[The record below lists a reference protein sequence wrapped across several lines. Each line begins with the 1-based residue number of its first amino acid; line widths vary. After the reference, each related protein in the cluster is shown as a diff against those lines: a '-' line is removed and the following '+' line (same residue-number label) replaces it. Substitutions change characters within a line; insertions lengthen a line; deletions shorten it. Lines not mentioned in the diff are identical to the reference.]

1 MKDVKLGGKIYKE
14 IERVTLFDASGNPAP
29 FVDPSASDISAE
41 KMLLGTKAFD
51 ANGNVVEGTIEPYT
65 EETDLQINSSD
76 GITIKAKEKYFE
88 EDVTVSP
95 ILQEK
100 TITENGEITADEGFA
115 GLKKVD
121 VRVSSN
127 GVSASS
133 KATGYTVEVIEGRA
147 QSSVQIPVISFS
159 SIAVGTNESA

>member
-51 ANGNVVEGTIEPYT
+51 ANGNVVEGTIEPYM
-65 EETDLQINSSD
+65 EETDLQISSSD

-100 TITENGEITADEGFA
+100 TTTENGEITADEGYA
-115 GLKKVD
+115 GLKKV
-121 VRVSSN
+121 N
-127 GVSASS
+127 
-133 KATGYTVEVIEGRA
+133 
-147 QSSVQIPVISFS
+147 VQIPAKGLTAISTAIGEIIEPETS
-159 SIAVGTNESA
+159 HATSTIELPKITAITSAVGFLETT